1 MAKKQFKA
9 ESKKLLNLMVNSIYT
24 NKDIFLRELISNA
37 SDAIDKLYY
46 KSLTDKKIKL
56 NKDDFKIRID
66 VDKKDRTITISDNG
80 CGMNQEELENNLGTI
95 AKSGSLSFKEE
106 NANQNDVDIIG
117 QFGVGFYSAF
127 MVSDDVEVISKAYG
141 NNKAYKW
148 KSTGE
153 DGYTIEES
161 SKDEVGTIIKLHL
174 KDDSDDVKY
183 SEYLEEYKIRMIV
196 KKYSDYIR
204 YPIVMEVENRVLKKD
219 SKDEYETVL
228 EDDTL
233 NSMLPIWKKDKK
245 DITED
250 EYNNFYTERFYD
262 YEKPMKVIHTS
273 VEGLCSYNAI
283 LYIPSHT
290 PFDLYSKE
298 YEKGLQLYAND
309 VLIMDKCPDLLP
321 DYFNFVKGVVNSQDL
336 SLNISREMLQ
346 QDKNVGIIAKNIEH
360 KIKSELE
367 KMLANDRENYK
378 KFFDNFG
385 RQIKFG
391 VYDNYGLNKDKL
403 KDLLLFYSSKE
414 KQFVTLKEY
423 LNKMSKEQDSIYYA
437 CGETIDKIDLLPQV
451 ELVKDKGYDILY
463 LTDYIDEFVVKTIME
478 YEQKKFVNICS
489 KDLDLSTDEE
499 KEKLKKTNEKAKKMF
514 DLMKEDLNS
523 EVEEVRYTDRLKK
536 HPVCLTNEGE
546 ISVEMEKVMNAMPTD
561 DKVKA
566 KTILEIN
573 KNHPIVKKLED
584 LYKNDKEKLKEYTKI
599 IYAQAR
605 LIEGLSIDNPTE
617 ISNLICDLISK
628 YKGRCLCYQVKYFS
642 IIF

>member
-1 MAKKQFKA
+1 MKKKQFKA

-106 NANQNDVDIIG
+106 NENQNDVDIIG

-228 EDDTL
+228 EDAIL

-628 YKGRCLCYQVKYFS
+628 
-642 IIF
+642 

>member
-1 MAKKQFKA
+1 MKKKQFKA

-463 LTDYIDEFVVKTIME
+463 LTDYIDEFVVKTIMK

-628 YKGRCLCYQVKYFS
+628 
-642 IIF
+642 

>member
-1 MAKKQFKA
+1 MKKKQFKA

-346 QDKNVGIIAKNIEH
+346 QDKNVGLIAKNIEH

-367 KMLANDRENYK
+367 KMLTNDRENYK

-628 YKGRCLCYQVKYFS
+628 
-642 IIF
+642 

>member
-1 MAKKQFKA
+1 MKKKQFKA

-66 VDKKDRTITISDNG
+66 VDKKNRTITISDNG

-628 YKGRCLCYQVKYFS
+628 
-642 IIF
+642 

>member
-1 MAKKQFKA
+1 MKKKQFKA

-233 NSMLPIWKKDKK
+233 NSMLHIWKKDKK

-628 YKGRCLCYQVKYFS
+628 
-642 IIF
+642 

>member
-1 MAKKQFKA
+1 MKKKQFKA

-584 LYKNDKEKLKEYTKI
+584 LYKNDKEKLKKYTKI

-628 YKGRCLCYQVKYFS
+628 
-642 IIF
+642 

>member
-1 MAKKQFKA
+1 MKKKQFKA

-106 NANQNDVDIIG
+106 NASQNDVDIIG

-204 YPIVMEVENRVLKKD
+204 YPIVMEIENRVLKKD

-228 EDDTL
+228 EDATL

-346 QDKNVGIIAKNIEH
+346 QDKNVGLIAKNIEH

-628 YKGRCLCYQVKYFS
+628 
-642 IIF
+642 

>member
-1 MAKKQFKA
+1 MKKQFKA

-228 EDDTL
+228 EDATL

-628 YKGRCLCYQVKYFS
+628 
-642 IIF
+642 

>member
-1 MAKKQFKA
+1 MKKKQFKA

-106 NANQNDVDIIG
+106 NANQSDVDIIG

-228 EDDTL
+228 EDATL

-489 KDLDLSTDEE
+489 KDLDLSTDEG

-628 YKGRCLCYQVKYFS
+628 
-642 IIF
+642 

>member
-1 MAKKQFKA
+1 MKKKQFKA

-391 VYDNYGLNKDKL
+391 VYDNYGLIKDKL

-628 YKGRCLCYQVKYFS
+628 
-642 IIF
+642 

>member
-1 MAKKQFKA
+1 MKKKQFKA

-204 YPIVMEVENRVLKKD
+204 YPIVMEVENRVLKKG

-628 YKGRCLCYQVKYFS
+628 
-642 IIF
+642 

>member
-1 MAKKQFKA
+1 MKKKQFKA

-196 KKYSDYIR
+196 KKYSYYIR

-628 YKGRCLCYQVKYFS
+628 
-642 IIF
+642 

>member
-1 MAKKQFKA
+1 MKKKQFKA

-204 YPIVMEVENRVLKKD
+204 YPIVMKVENRVLKKD

-283 LYIPSHT
+283 LYIPSHA

-628 YKGRCLCYQVKYFS
+628 
-642 IIF
+642 

>member
-1 MAKKQFKA
+1 MKKKQFKA

-346 QDKNVGIIAKNIEH
+346 QDKNVGLIAKNIEH

-489 KDLDLSTDEE
+489 KDLDLSTNEE

-628 YKGRCLCYQVKYFS
+628 
-642 IIF
+642 

>member
-1 MAKKQFKA
+1 MKKKQFKA

-141 NNKAYKW
+141 NDKAYKW

-174 KDDSDDVKY
+174 KDDNDDIKY

-204 YPIVMEVENRVLKKD
+204 YPIIMKVENRVLKKD

-228 EDDTL
+228 EDAIL

-262 YEKPMKVIHTS
+262 YEKPMKVIHIS

-367 KMLANDRENYK
+367 KMLVNDRENYK

-414 KQFVTLKEY
+414 RQFVTLKEY

-628 YKGRCLCYQVKYFS
+628 
-642 IIF
+642 

>member
-1 MAKKQFKA
+1 MKKKQFKA

-161 SKDEVGTIIKLHL
+161 SKDEAGTIIKLHL

-628 YKGRCLCYQVKYFS
+628 
-642 IIF
+642 

>member
-1 MAKKQFKA
+1 MKKKQFKA

-605 LIEGLSIDNPTE
+605 LIEDLSIDNPTE

-628 YKGRCLCYQVKYFS
+628 
-642 IIF
+642 

>member
-1 MAKKQFKA
+1 MKKKQFKA

-204 YPIVMEVENRVLKKD
+204 YPIVMKVENRVLKKD

-283 LYIPSHT
+283 LYIPSHA

-573 KNHPIVKKLED
+573 KDHPIVKKLED

-628 YKGRCLCYQVKYFS
+628 
-642 IIF
+642 

>member
-1 MAKKQFKA
+1 MKKKQFKA

-283 LYIPSHT
+283 LYIPSHA

-367 KMLANDRENYK
+367 KMLENDRENYK

-628 YKGRCLCYQVKYFS
+628 
-642 IIF
+642 

>member
-1 MAKKQFKA
+1 MKKKQFKA

-95 AKSGSLSFKEE
+95 AKSCSLSFKEE

-628 YKGRCLCYQVKYFS
+628 
-642 IIF
+642 

>member
-1 MAKKQFKA
+1 MKKKQFKA
-9 ESKKLLNLMVNSIYT
+9 ELKKLLNLMVNSIYT

-283 LYIPSHT
+283 LYIPSHA

-628 YKGRCLCYQVKYFS
+628 
-642 IIF
+642 

>member
-1 MAKKQFKA
+1 M
-9 ESKKLLNLMVNSIYT
+9 
-24 NKDIFLRELISNA
+24 
-37 SDAIDKLYY
+37 
-46 KSLTDKKIKL
+46 
-56 NKDDFKIRID
+56 
-66 VDKKDRTITISDNG
+66 
-80 CGMNQEELENNLGTI
+80 
-95 AKSGSLSFKEE
+95 
-106 NANQNDVDIIG
+106 
-117 QFGVGFYSAF
+117 
-127 MVSDDVEVISKAYG
+127 
-141 NNKAYKW
+141 
-148 KSTGE
+148 
-153 DGYTIEES
+153 
-161 SKDEVGTIIKLHL
+161 
-174 KDDSDDVKY
+174 
-183 SEYLEEYKIRMIV
+183 
-196 KKYSDYIR
+196 
-204 YPIVMEVENRVLKKD
+204 KKD

-228 EDDTL
+228 EDATL

-628 YKGRCLCYQVKYFS
+628 
-642 IIF
+642 

>member
-1 MAKKQFKA
+1 MKKKQFKA

-183 SEYLEEYKIRMIV
+183 SEYLEEYKIRMII

-573 KNHPIVKKLED
+573 KDHPIVKKLED

-628 YKGRCLCYQVKYFS
+628 
-642 IIF
+642 

>member
-1 MAKKQFKA
+1 MKKKQFKA

-228 EDDTL
+228 EDATL

-605 LIEGLSIDNPTE
+605 LIEDLSIDNPTE

-628 YKGRCLCYQVKYFS
+628 
-642 IIF
+642 

>member
-1 MAKKQFKA
+1 MKKKQFKA

-161 SKDEVGTIIKLHL
+161 SKDEVGTIITLHL

-250 EYNNFYTERFYD
+250 EYNNFYTESFYD

-463 LTDYIDEFVVKTIME
+463 LTDYIF
-478 YEQKKFVNICS
+478 F
-489 KDLDLSTDEE
+489 
-499 KEKLKKTNEKAKKMF
+499 
-514 DLMKEDLNS
+514 
-523 EVEEVRYTDRLKK
+523 
-536 HPVCLTNEGE
+536 H
-546 ISVEMEKVMNAMPTD
+546 
-561 DKVKA
+561 
-566 KTILEIN
+566 
-573 KNHPIVKKLED
+573 
-584 LYKNDKEKLKEYTKI
+584 
-599 IYAQAR
+599 
-605 LIEGLSIDNPTE
+605 
-617 ISNLICDLISK
+617 
-628 YKGRCLCYQVKYFS
+628 
-642 IIF
+642 

>member
-1 MAKKQFKA
+1 MKKKQFKA

-546 ISVEMEKVMNAMPTD
+546 ISVEMEKVMNALPTD

-628 YKGRCLCYQVKYFS
+628 
-642 IIF
+642 

>member
-1 MAKKQFKA
+1 M
-9 ESKKLLNLMVNSIYT
+9 I
-24 NKDIFLRELISNA
+24 
-37 SDAIDKLYY
+37 
-46 KSLTDKKIKL
+46 KKIKL

-228 EDDTL
+228 EDATL

-628 YKGRCLCYQVKYFS
+628 
-642 IIF
+642 

>member
-1 MAKKQFKA
+1 MKKKQFKA

-228 EDDTL
+228 EDATL

-346 QDKNVGIIAKNIEH
+346 QDKNVGLIAKNIEH

-628 YKGRCLCYQVKYFS
+628 
-642 IIF
+642 

>member
-1 MAKKQFKA
+1 MKKKQFKA

-127 MVSDDVEVISKAYG
+127 MVSDDVEVISKTYG

-628 YKGRCLCYQVKYFS
+628 
-642 IIF
+642 

>member
-1 MAKKQFKA
+1 MKKKQFKA

-219 SKDEYETVL
+219 IKDEYETVL

-573 KNHPIVKKLED
+573 KDHPIVKKLED

-628 YKGRCLCYQVKYFS
+628 
-642 IIF
+642 